1 MEQEPAVR
9 DCSEDAAWPRV
20 AAALASPVLSPVV
33 ARSGAGD
40 TGSPANLNGVETY
53 STAEAAR
60 LTDITVRALR
70 KRIERGTLRAV
81 RRDDGWRIPRSE
93 LERAGLRIGPAAEP
107 GELVRELTDTIRRQE
122 RELTQLRALP
132 QRVADQA
139 RRLDVE
145 QAARATAERQAQ
157 AAAAQR
163 AELAAELDELAA
175 AGPIRAWRL
184 RRELRQA
191 AASA

>member
-1 MEQEPAVR
+1 M
-9 DCSEDAAWPRV
+9 
-20 AAALASPVLSPVV
+20 V

-40 TGSPANLNGVETY
+40 TRSPANLNGVETY

-93 LERAGLRIGPAAEP
+93 LERAGLRIGRAAEP

-191 AASA
+191 ATSA